1 MPRDEQ
7 QAATWFQR
15 AALQNVPEAAYNL
28 GVLYDL
34 GRGVDADAATAMHW
48 YERAA
53 GRGYHPAASRLA
65 ALRAANPDLAAK
77 SSAPP
82 ATVVA
87 PVPLAKPTASVAGK
101 SPPATVVVS
110 AAASSTPS
118 PAGPAGGDRTSNVGQ
133 RSASPWLAHLDPEH
147 YTLQVLSHTDEASV
161 RRYLEGNFDDGEAGY
176 FAFNLD
182 GKTWYTVVTGDYTSY
197 SRATAAAQSLAGR
210 LQDSQPWVRKIA
222 VIQKVAIR

>member
-1 MPRDEQ
+1 M
-7 QAATWFQR
+7 
-15 AALQNVPEAAYNL
+15 
-28 GVLYDL
+28 
-34 GRGVDADAATAMHW
+34 
-48 YERAA
+48 
-53 GRGYHPAASRLA
+53 
-65 ALRAANPDLAAK
+65 
-77 SSAPP
+77 
-82 ATVVA
+82 
-87 PVPLAKPTASVAGK
+87 
-101 SPPATVVVS
+101 
-110 AAASSTPS
+110 
-118 PAGPAGGDRTSNVGQ
+118 
-133 RSASPWLAHLDPEH
+133 WLARLDPDH